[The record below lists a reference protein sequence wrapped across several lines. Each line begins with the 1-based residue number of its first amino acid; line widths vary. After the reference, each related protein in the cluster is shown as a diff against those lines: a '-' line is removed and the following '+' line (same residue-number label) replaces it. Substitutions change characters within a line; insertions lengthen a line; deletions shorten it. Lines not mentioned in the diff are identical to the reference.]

1 MMDIYFESNY
11 GKLCEVIE
19 RGHCEVFTHS
29 SSLGIIRQGSQHFSG
44 HSLSDTN

>member
-1 MMDIYFESNY
+1 MDIYFESNY

-29 SSLGIIRQGSQHFSG
+29 SSLGIIRREVNTFP
-44 HSLSDTN
+44 DIP